1 MQGRI
6 IMEEDNLYHS
16 PVKYSVVIP
25 VFNSSRTLPELMAR
39 LKKVL
44 SSLHQSFEIILV
56 DDSSRDNSWDILR
69 ELKKG
74 DPQLGIIRLSHN
86 FGQHNAIMCGF
97 HFCRGEY
104 LITIDDDLQIPPEE
118 IPKLIAKAA
127 EGYDVVY
134 GIFEKKRHNWMK
146 NFGSAFINWY
156 YRKIF
161 TADNKISAFRLISR
175 PIVQKII
182 KYDKNFPYIDGLISW
197 HTRAVGEVVVRH
209 AFRRE
214 GRSGYTIGKILKL
227 AFNMITNFS
236 AFPIR
241 LASLTGI
248 MFSFLGFLLGVYFFI
263 KSFVTNI
270 PVTGYASL
278 IVAVTIF
285 AGAQLLTIGII
296 GEYIA
301 RVHLNINQQ
310 PQYVIKE
317 KKL

>member
-1 MQGRI
+1 MRGKI
-6 IMEEDNLYHS
+6 IMAEDNS
-16 PVKYSVVIP
+16 NNSSVNYSVVIP
-25 VFNSSRTLPELMAR
+25 VFNSSRTLPELLAR
-39 LKKVL
+39 LKVVL

-56 DDSSRDNSWDILR
+56 DDSSRDNSWNVLR

-74 DPQLGIIRLSHN
+74 DPQLRIIRLSRN

-118 IPKLIAKAA
+118 IPKLITKAG

-134 GIFEKKRHNWMK
+134 GIYEKKRHSRMK

-156 YRKIF
+156 YRKVF
-161 TADNKISAFRLISR
+161 SVDNKISSFRLISR
-175 PIVQKII
+175 PIVQEIS

-197 HTRAVGEVVVRH
+197 HTREVGEVVVRH

-214 GRSGYTIGKILKL
+214 GRSGYTLGKILKL

-241 LASLTGI
+241 LGSLAGVV
-248 MFSFLGFLLGVYFFI
+248 FSFLGFMLGIYFFI
-263 KSFVTNI
+263 KAFVTNI

-278 IVAVTIF
+278 IVAITIF
-285 AGAQLLTIGII
+285 SGAQLLTIGII

-301 RVHLNINQQ
+301 RVHLNINRQ
-310 PQYVIKE
+310 PQYMIKE